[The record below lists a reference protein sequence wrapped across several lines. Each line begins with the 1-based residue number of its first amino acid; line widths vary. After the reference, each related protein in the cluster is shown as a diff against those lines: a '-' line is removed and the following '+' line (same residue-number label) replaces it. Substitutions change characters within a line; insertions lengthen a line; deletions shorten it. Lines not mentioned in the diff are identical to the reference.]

1 MTKNSMNRYIGNIL
15 FESIHKDHGF
25 WYQVTDVDVDQDSGE
40 CFFKAKQIWEDKN
53 NDTSQKNESFDSFL
67 YSKFFSVIIGE
78 VEPDHSGCHMAIII
92 ISVLL
97 VIALIAA
104 VIVLNSL

>member
-1 MTKNSMNRYIGNIL
+1 M
-15 FESIHKDHGF
+15 
-25 WYQVTDVDVDQDSGE
+25 
-40 CFFKAKQIWEDKN
+40 
-53 NDTSQKNESFDSFL
+53 KNESFDSIL
-67 YSKFFSVIIGE
+67 CSKCFSVIIGE

-104 VIVLNSL
+104 VIVLNSLS